1 MPVFRKSSF
10 TGQVRGD
17 DALCSRLSEVKVPVR
32 PLGRGQ
38 EDGGG
43 ELRGAPYRAADCDR
57 RADRAG
63 ALAVSRARRW
73 NICLRPTPWL
83 PRTTSESQGAP
94 WAAFWTSLNF
104 RARAT
109 GEIWPDDKSA
119 RFA

>member
-1 MPVFRKSSF
+1 V
-10 TGQVRGD
+10 G
-17 DALCSRLSEVKVPVR
+17 

-43 ELRGAPYRAADCDR
+43 ELHGAPYRAADGDR

-73 NICLRPTPWL
+73 NICLCSTPRS

-94 WAAFWTSLNF
+94 WTAFWNNLNF

-119 RFA
+119 QFA